1 MARKVDCA
9 IQGVRTRQTK
19 ARRRLGT
26 RRTCVVRRSVEPRS
40 NAGMRSYDVLYRRR
54 QAKGPPGA
62 DGLERVSAHPRTSDT
77 HRSRSP
83 ALSHS
88 HGFSLLELIAVI
100 AVIGVTLAFV
110 LPRFQSLGDRRLES
124 DADRLAL
131 LASFIGERAVATR
144 SQYRIHFDLAGAA
157 VRVEAS
163 ADGREFTRVTEPVA
177 RGGKLS
183 PGVEIGEVFSP
194 GLGRVSRGEA
204 FVALTSRGS
213 DPFEVTLLS
222 GGRKAVVSYNP
233 YTGKASLS
241 YPGTGEGQDG

>member
-1 MARKVDCA
+1 MARMIDCA
-9 IQGVRTRQTK
+9 MQGVGTRLAK

-26 RRTCVVRRSVEPRS
+26 MRVYVVRRIDEPGS
-40 NAGMRSYDVLYRRR
+40 NAGMRRHDALYRRR
-54 QAKGPPGA
+54 QAKGPPRA
-62 DGLERVSAHPRTSDT
+62 DGLERVSAHPRTPDT

-83 ALSHS
+83 ALPLS

-100 AVIGVTLAFV
+100 AIIGITLAFV
-110 LPRFQSLGDRRLES
+110 LPRFPSLDGRRLES

-144 SQYRIHFDLAGAA
+144 SQYRLHFDMAGAA

-163 ADGREFTRVTEPVA
+163 ADGKEFTRVTEPVA

-194 GLGRVSRGEA
+194 GLGRISRGEA
-204 FVALTSRGS
+204 FIHITSRGS

-222 GGRKAVVSYNP
+222 DGKRAVVSYNP
-233 YTGKASLS
+233 YTGKASVS